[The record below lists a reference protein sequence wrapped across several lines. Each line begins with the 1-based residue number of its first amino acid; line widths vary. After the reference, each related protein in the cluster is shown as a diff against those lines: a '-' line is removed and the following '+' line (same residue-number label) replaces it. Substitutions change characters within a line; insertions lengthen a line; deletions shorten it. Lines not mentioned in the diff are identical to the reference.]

1 MKEINVD
8 DITGAVAQ
16 LAIEATHFLPEDV
29 EGAIRSAKTTEQSP
43 IGIQIIDEIL
53 ENAEIARTKMLPLCQ
68 DTGTAVV
75 HVEIGQNVHITGG
88 YLLDAINAGVEKG
101 YDDGYLRK
109 SIVSQPLSKR
119 TNTKTSTP
127 AVIHTDIVTGEN
139 LKIMFMPKGGGCENM
154 SRYQNFLPGAGTSA
168 VTDFVCETVDL
179 SGGNP
184 CPPLLI
190 GVGVGGTAERLGNII
205 QIQK

>member
-1 MKEINVD
+1 MKEINVE

-119 TNTKTSTP
+119 TNTKTNTP

-139 LKIMFMPKGGGCENM
+139 LKIMFIVLYFINTKLYLNGNKLSNMPSDIGNLTHIELLELGSGLG
-154 SRYQNFLPGAGTSA
+154 SHA
-168 VTDFVCETVDL
+168 FVL
-179 SGGNP
+179 RSYAA
-184 CPPLLI
+184 
-190 GVGVGGTAERLGNII
+190 AEG
-205 QIQK
+205 

>member
-1 MKEINVD
+1 MKEINVE

-16 LAIEATHFLPEDV
+16 LAIEANHFLPEDV
-29 EGAIRSAKTTEQSP
+29 EEAIRSAKTTEQSP

-75 HVEIGQNVHITGG
+75 HIEIGQNVHITGG

-119 TNTKTSTP
+119 INTKTNTC
-127 AVIHTDIVTGEN
+127 
-139 LKIMFMPKGGGCENM
+139 LL
-154 SRYQNFLPGAGTSA
+154 YTSDA
-168 VTDFVCETVDL
+168 ADE
-179 SGGNP
+179 
-184 CPPLLI
+184 
-190 GVGVGGTAERLGNII
+190 
-205 QIQK
+205 

>member
-29 EGAIRSAKTTEQSP
+29 EGAIRRAKTTEQTP

-88 YLLDAINAGVEKG
+88 YLLDAINAGVE
-101 YDDGYLRK
+101 
-109 SIVSQPLSKR
+109 
-119 TNTKTSTP
+119 
-127 AVIHTDIVTGEN
+127 
-139 LKIMFMPKGGGCENM
+139 
-154 SRYQNFLPGAGTSA
+154 
-168 VTDFVCETVDL
+168 
-179 SGGNP
+179 
-184 CPPLLI
+184 
-190 GVGVGGTAERLGNII
+190 
-205 QIQK
+205 